1 MTVYYNQS
9 RRAWKN
15 HNNCVS
21 SLVLQITPPKRELYA
36 NMYKTM
42 NISDLESKAPGV
54 TGVRSYLVCP
64 K

>member
-1 MTVYYNQS
+1 MYYNQS
-9 RRAWKN
+9 IRAWKK

-21 SLVLQITPPKRELYA
+21 SLGLQITPPKRELYA

-42 NISDLESKAPGV
+42 NISELESKAPGV